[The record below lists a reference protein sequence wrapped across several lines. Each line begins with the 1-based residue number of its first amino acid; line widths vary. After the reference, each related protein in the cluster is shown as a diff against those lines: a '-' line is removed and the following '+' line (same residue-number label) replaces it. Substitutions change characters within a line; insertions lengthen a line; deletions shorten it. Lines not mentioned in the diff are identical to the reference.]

1 MDRIADIALR
11 LVFDHLSV
19 NKDRLSAGGGID
31 SGKSVVVNIEF
42 QQLVVLKVSRNPP
55 RELVMVQ
62 AEDFDATVADGWVGI
77 GDGSAELVVVHPQIP
92 ELYPFLT
99 NVVRECPGEFV
110 PSEVCKVKLSEP
122 HRGNRPGQLVRIE
135 IQVTNGSDFFARL
148 KVGRDAA
155 GKLVV
160 RKMQMSYVPPIPDA
174 ARNGTGQLVLEKVHP
189 LEFSDAIEGFGNGST
204 EIVSGKIQDLQIPEQ
219 LDLGRNGPR
228 QSVVGKPD
236 FFHRPDVV
244 SFVVANDPVPPALVD
259 VLYADRV
266 GLFVVQVV
274 PGHKVVVHPPLPVL
288 QKGDAARGAVECIV
302 QCQ

>member
-1 MDRIADIALR
+1 
-11 LVFDHLSV
+11 
-19 NKDRLSAGGGID
+19 
-31 SGKSVVVNIEF
+31 
-42 QQLVVLKVSRNPP
+42 
-55 RELVMVQ
+55 
-62 AEDFDATVADGWVGI
+62 
-77 GDGSAELVVVHPQIP
+77 
-92 ELYPFLT
+92 
-99 NVVRECPGEFV
+99 
-110 PSEVCKVKLSEP
+110 
-122 HRGNRPGQLVRIE
+122 
-135 IQVTNGSDFFARL
+135 
-148 KVGRDAA
+148 
-155 GKLVV
+155 
-160 RKMQMSYVPPIPDA
+160 MQMSYVPPIPDA

-302 QCQ
+302 QCQQGKALEELLVEHQAVSVPFSRAGLRLVGQPLDGHEIGREGIPLKVHLVVLKEFHQRTDVVRGGLRCR